1 MLQVSISYSSGEA
14 SRVRQSR
21 SFHLL
26 CLRGQPPFDI
36 TPTASWGEAPGR
48 LMPTCMTLFCTGL
61 GHSSLVSTLPHQPQY
76 TTHASSFESVPSQ
89 AVMANLTLFSSYAP
103 PPATSILPSGWASV
117 GALPAPLAH
126 LKGVPTVN
134 ECILPDGAKPSDQNT
149 HDHCGFDWGAAA
161 CGSAATLLFAV
172 PGTAML
178 TRNNKSTESA
188 ESQTEDATPP
198 TRSIEQPQNP
208 CSSSEDRTEHGAV
221 QWVPPQVDSSQED
234 PYQLT
239 SATPTPAPE
248 QSYFERFSNLF
259 WGDDTK
265 DTAMEPLQTRYDV
278 KAPVLWQGDRDR
290 LKNTAAF
297 YQKPAPEHVPIVLPK
312 QPSLYPNTTTTGR
325 SVSFGLDTIWHQR
338 QSSRHQEGDQ
348 SQYLKDQSQYQDNQ
362 RQSQEDQSQ
371 YQDDQSRYREGGEG
385 KSGQEAPRNRDDG
398 WRYPR
403 SWKHTDV
410 LRNKPAVDAILGMP
424 QLGRYLDSVRASGGT
439 RNGWLRRDALSS
451 FCSKR
456 TVKTPNSVRCV
467 PGGQQSYRT
476 APAWSK
482 RGQAQP
488 TAPSR
493 QCQPTAPSP
502 ASTNTAAQQGIR
514 QNFISSRA
522 VASRHEAT
530 SNTTAPQSTCLHPST
545 LPQSYLTQTQT
556 TRARQPLECLPLT
569 TSCTSGQHPELPIFK
584 GGETQPAAPIAP
596 GYGDILAQD
605 RKLQASAQQ
614 LRQQHAAWQQPQPN
628 GGGHSVAETLA
639 PPPSQGSQYRLS
651 LPPVG
656 SEQFEPAQG
665 YQPATL
671 TSSQLNTGQGL
682 ESLKRAPLG
691 RGTSTDYTA
700 PTLPST
706 APPASWCD
714 TSTARSSL
722 RFDHRWGRQSLAG
735 SSLFA
740 SQTGGNT
747 SASPQPRLPPQRA
760 VRRPPAGTQSGN
772 TLRSIAEET
781 DSGDSVTVLSQ
792 PPSVYQPRLTSTLDP
807 GTAQVFTSP
816 GNRARFGLFSARSAT
831 PALRV

>member
-1 MLQVSISYSSGEA
+1 
-14 SRVRQSR
+14 
-21 SFHLL
+21 
-26 CLRGQPPFDI
+26 
-36 TPTASWGEAPGR
+36 
-48 LMPTCMTLFCTGL
+48 MPTCMTLFCTRI
-61 GHSSLVSTLPHQPQY
+61 GHSPLVSTLPHQPQY

-89 AVMANLTLFSSYAP
+89 AVMANLTLFNSFAP

-126 LKGVPTVN
+126 LEGIPTVN

-149 HDHCGFDWGAAA
+149 YDHCGFDWGAAA

-178 TRNNKSTESA
+178 TRNNKSTKSA
-188 ESQTEDATPP
+188 ESQTDDAAPP
-198 TRSIEQPQNP
+198 TRPIEQPQDP
-208 CSSSEDRTEHGAV
+208 CSSSEDQTEHGAV
-221 QWVPPQVDSSQED
+221 QWVHAQVDSSQEG
-234 PYQLT
+234 PYQLS
-239 SATPTPAPE
+239 SAASTTQAPE

-265 DTAMEPLQTRYDV
+265 DTAMEPPQTRYDV
-278 KAPVLWQGDRDR
+278 KAPVLWQDEPDR

-297 YQKPAPEHVPIVLPK
+297 YQKPVPEHVPIVLPK

-338 QSSRHQEGDQ
+338 QSSQHQEGES
-348 SQYLKDQSQYQDNQ
+348 SQYQEDQSQYQGNQ
-362 RQSQEDQSQ
+362 SQSQEDQSQ
-371 YQDDQSRYREGGEG
+371 YQDDQSQYREGGEG
-385 KSGQEAPRNRDDG
+385 KSGQEAPRDRDDG

-424 QLGRYLDSVRASGGT
+424 QLGRYLDSVRESRGT
-439 RNGWLRRDALSS
+439 RNGWLRRDAL
-451 FCSKR
+451 KR
-456 TVKTPNSVRCV
+456 RVRTPDSVYV
-467 PGGQQSYRT
+467 PGVQQSYRT

-493 QCQPTAPSP
+493 QCQPTASSP
-502 ASTNTAAQQGIR
+502 ARTGIAALSISPEAQQGIC
-514 QNFISSRA
+514 QNSVSSRA
-522 VASRHEAT
+522 DLLHDPFASSLQTRQDPGGRPVASRHEAT
-530 SNTTAPQSTCLHPST
+530 SNTTALQSTCLYPST
-545 LPQSYLTQTQT
+545 QQPSYQAQTQT
-556 TRARQPLECLPLT
+556 TRTRQPLEYLPLT
-569 TSCTSGQHPELPIFK
+569 TSCTSGQHPALPIFK
-584 GGETQPAAPIAP
+584 GGDRRAAKGTQPAASIAP
-596 GYGDILAQD
+596 EYGNNLAQD

-614 LRQQHAAWQQPQPN
+614 SRQQHADWQQPKPN

-665 YQPATL
+665 YQAATS
-671 TSSQLNTGQGL
+671 TSSQLNRGPGP
-682 ESLKRAPLG
+682 ESLNRAPLG
-691 RGTSTDYTA
+691 SGTSTDYTA
-700 PTLPST
+700 PRFPST
-706 APPASWCD
+706 APPASWGN
-714 TSTARSSL
+714 TSTAQNSL
-722 RFDHRWGRQSLAG
+722 HFDQRWGRRWGRQSRAG

-740 SQTGGNT
+740 SRTGGNT
-747 SASPQPRLPPQRA
+747 STSRQPRPPPQTA
-760 VRRPPAGTQSGN
+760 VRRPGVRTQSEI

-781 DSGDSVTVLSQ
+781 DSGDSVRVLSQ
-792 PPSVYQPRLTSTLDP
+792 PPSVFQPRPTCTLDP
-807 GTAQVFTSP
+807 VSAQVFTSP
-816 GNRARFGLFSARSAT
+816 RNRALYGLLSARSAT